1 MKQIRLKN
9 ISDNY
14 FDIAWELYKEAFP
27 LNERRLFVA
36 QERLMSDSKYHF
48 DILIDNNQLIG
59 FLLWWDLEW
68 FRYIDHFATSK
79 QLRNKGYGKLIL
91 EKFIK
96 NNDKP
101 ILLEVELPASELNKR
116 RIKFY
121 ERIGFKLNKHYYEL
135 PDFEGNQQP
144 LELKLM
150 TYPNLIS
157 KKDVEQ
163 FVKNCHPIIFDI

>member
-1 MKQIRLKN
+1 MNQIRLKN
-9 ISDNY
+9 SSAPY
-14 FDIAWELYKEAFP
+14 FDKAWELYEEAFP
-27 LNERRLFVA
+27 LNERRLFDA
-36 QERLMSDSKYHF
+36 QVKLMSDSKYHF

-59 FLLWWDLEW
+59 FLLWWNLET

-79 QLRNKGYGKLIL
+79 QLRNKGYGKLII
-91 EKFIK
+91 ENFI
-96 NNDKP
+96 NSNDKP
-101 ILLEVELPASELNKR
+101 ILLEVELPVSELNKR

-121 ERIGFKLNKHYYEL
+121 ERIGFKLNQHHYEL
-135 PDFEGNQQP
+135 PDFEGNQSP

-150 TYPNLIS
+150 TYPSLIS

>member
-9 ISDNY
+9 SADTY
-14 FDIAWELYKEAFP
+14 FDKAWELYEEAFP
-27 LNERRLFVA
+27 LNERRLYDA
-36 QERLMSDSKYHF
+36 QVVLMSDTKYHF
-48 DILIDNNQLIG
+48 DILIEDNQLIG
-59 FLLWWDLEW
+59 FLLWWDLET

-79 QLRNKGYGKLIL
+79 QLRNKGFGKLIL
-91 EKFIK
+91 EQFI
-96 NNDKP
+96 NNNSKP
-101 ILLEVELPASELNKR
+101 ILLEVELPDSEINQR

-121 ERIGFKLNKHYYEL
+121 KRIGFKLNQHHYEL
-135 PDFEGNQQP
+135 PDFEGSQSP

-157 KKDVEQ
+157 KKDVDQ